1 MVYRYNYG
9 ALLGADAN
17 AANNF
22 KPLDDLVDTATQTA
36 TPDYANQAIGLL
48 ESKGVTADKAG
59 AYINNANAAGT
70 TVGALQNIANLTEAD
85 VAADAGNLW
94 GGSGT
99 YNQVGKSYLEGVMAG
114 DIAGATIDT
123 LYQKGFLRE
132 GKKEGKDFWEESG
145 YSIQKIA
152 ESFLASEEA
161 SYRDK
166 YHEHYSR
173 DAEWEGLDYWMT
185 EGHTAHHSETDSSWD
200 FDRILSHRGDEYEQ
214 SETSVRDSLSKQL
227 GLHSTD
233 AQRSADAS
241 LGGVYTAP
249 DFELVKK
256 LMNQGDKGAAEI
268 ANMVKMQNAAQHM
281 GDYGGG
287 IQGGTATNIHRI
299 LSQAE
304 MAQSGRLNMTAADY
318 TPRIEN
324 TYDDDG
330 NLIQQRDANVWSLL
344 KAGTQNYNVEDVEDV
359 VKDIP
364 KGNDDGTTI
373 VTDDEDKITVNTDSV
388 DYMPDLDSDV
398 EDTSSYG
405 QSKAAFDNAAAGIDA
420 PLQDMMIRNTG
431 EMGVGGSA
439 EGVRLKR
446 SKKFKSGESALG
458 TTQLGRQLQLKSLNL

>member
-1 MVYRYNYG
+1 MPYRYNYD
-9 ALLGADAN
+9 ALLSADPN
-17 AANNF
+17 ASNNF
-22 KPLDDLVDTATQTA
+22 KPLGDVYKSQ
-36 TPDYANQAIGLL
+36 DYAQNAVGVL
-48 ESKGVTADKAG
+48 ESKGVTADKAA
-59 AYINNANAAGT
+59 AYINQANQAGT

-85 VAADAGNLW
+85 VAKDASNIW
-94 GGSGT
+94 GGT
-99 YNQVGKSYLEGVMAG
+99 TDDDTVGKSFLESVMAG
-114 DIAGATIDT
+114 ETVLEGGIAAQIDQ
-123 LYQKGFLRE
+123 LYKQGFSRE
-132 GKKEGKDFWEESG
+132 GKKEGKDFWEASG
-145 YSIQKIA
+145 YSIEKIA

-161 SYRDK
+161 SSRDK
-166 YHEHYSR
+166 YHEHYNR
-173 DAEWEGLDYWMT
+173 DAEQEGLDFWMT
-185 EGHTAHHSETDSSWD
+185 EGHTAHHSATDSSWD

-214 SETSVRDSLSKQL
+214 PETTARDLLSSQL

-233 AQRSADAS
+233 AQRAGDTS

-268 ANMVKMQNAAQHM
+268 ANMVKMQKAAQHM

-304 MAQSGRLNMTAADY
+304 MAQPGRLNMTAADY
-318 TPRIEN
+318 IPRIEN

-344 KAGTQNYNVEDVEDV
+344 KAGTQNYDVEDV
-359 VKDIP
+359 VDKIP
-364 KGNDDGTTI
+364 KEDDDGTTI
-373 VTDDEDKITVNTDSV
+373 VKDDKDKITVNTDSV
-388 DYMPDLDSDV
+388 DYMPDLHSDV
-398 EDTSSYG
+398 KDTSSYG

-446 SKKFKSGESALG
+446 SKKFKSGEAALG